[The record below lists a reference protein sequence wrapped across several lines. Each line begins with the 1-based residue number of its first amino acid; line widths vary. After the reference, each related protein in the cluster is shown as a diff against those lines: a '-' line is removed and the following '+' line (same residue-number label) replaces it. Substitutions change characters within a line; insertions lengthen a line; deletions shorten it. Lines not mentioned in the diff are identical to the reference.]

1 MMQVKQRMTKQR
13 PGHPDCH
20 AQLRATRQQLIQSE
34 KMVTLGRLVA
44 GVAHEINNPV
54 CYVKTNLQTLRHY
67 VTELEQLLDNVLTLA
82 YSEHNSDLSVAL
94 VALKKQHDYDY
105 LHAELPIL
113 LDETSEGIERIEG
126 FVATLR
132 NYAHDDVQQGQPVCL
147 KALVET
153 ALRLVHHELKY
164 AVRQVNREYAD
175 IPEVWC
181 RPAQISQVLVN
192 LLVNAVQAMPEG
204 GEISIRLNQQDE
216 SCVELSVC
224 DQGQGIADELMPHLF
239 EPFVTTK
246 PAGKGTGLGLP
257 ICHDIMAG
265 HGGELRA
272 ENRPGGGACFT
283 LTLPIHQ
290 S

>member
-1 MMQVKQRMTKQR
+1 MTKQ
-13 PGHPDCH
+13 PHEHADCR
-20 AQLRATRQQLIQSE
+20 AELRATRQQLIQSE
-34 KMVTLGRLVA
+34 KMATLGRLVA

-54 CYVKTNLQTLRHY
+54 CYVKTNLHTLRDY
-67 VTELEQLLDNVLTLA
+67 VTELEQLLGNVLTLVD
-82 YSEHNSDLSVAL
+82 SEHNSALSTAL

-113 LDETSEGIERIEG
+113 LDETSEGVERIEG
-126 FVATLR
+126 IVATLR
-132 NYAHDDVQQGQPVCL
+132 DYAHDDAQQGQSVCL
-147 KALVET
+147 KELIET

-164 AVRQVNREYAD
+164 VVRQINREYENVPA
-175 IPEVWC
+175 VWC
-181 RPAQISQVLVN
+181 RPGQISQVLVN
-192 LLVNAVQAMPEG
+192 LLVNAAQAMSRG
-204 GEISIRLNQQDE
+204 GDISIRLNQCSE
-216 SCVELSVC
+216 SHVELSIC
-224 DQGQGIADELMPHLF
+224 DEGDGIADELMPHLF

-246 PAGKGTGLGLP
+246 PPGKGTGLGLP

-283 LTLPIHQ
+283 LILPILQ